1 MICLPVF
8 SVLIESVELNKIKK
22 GFFLEIIKLIFGGI
36 GKFVVLTSANFVFNS
51 SEEQGYHSITETGL
65 KHRSPRNK

>member
-8 SVLIESVELNKIKK
+8 SLLIESVELKKIKK
-22 GFFLEIIKLIFGGI
+22 GFFLEIIELIFGGI
-36 GKFVVLTSANFVFNS
+36 GKFVVLIYANFAFNS

-65 KHRSPRNK
+65 KHR